1 MFGNLIPK
9 IMARFLVSCR
19 ISLEM
24 FGEYP
29 ILFIFMD
36 QNFISCD
43 NSMTQGCQMVTR
55 KLVELGALDM
65 EMKGIN

>member
-1 MFGNLIPK
+1 MFGNLILK

-29 ILFIFMD
+29 ILSIFMA
-36 QNFISCD
+36 QILFL
-43 NSMTQGCQMVTR
+43 VTI
-55 KLVELGALDM
+55 L
-65 EMKGIN
+65 

>member
-43 NSMTQGCQMVTR
+43 NSMTQGCQW
-55 KLVELGALDM
+55 
-65 EMKGIN
+65 